1 MSLFIGSNIFNNYYD
16 YALTKNI
23 CILLT
28 QFGFE
33 KTNNKTLFLLKNII
47 HSLIEN
53 ISIKCK
59 TFSELSSR
67 LEINMFDILFTL
79 LEFNINQEKIINY
92 INNSKFKD
100 INNFNI
106 KEKEIEK
113 EKKNFLLL
121 KKLNCINVPNS
132 LIINKNIY
140 DVIPKHLRYFPREF
154 TLKNTENIIEKNET
168 FIKKKNE
175 IKKIEKKN
183 LEDIISS
190 NDYYDNSKKNFIN
203 IDFFPFFNEITKN
216 INNESKNESKEIMF
230 GKRFREIDETTL
242 NYNKLNNNNNIEE
255 DEKSEKNNEE
265 D

>member
-23 CILLT
+23 CILLN
-28 QFGFE
+28 QYGFE

-47 HSLIEN
+47 QSFIEK

-59 TFSELSSR
+59 NFAELSSR

-92 INNSKFKD
+92 INKSKLKD

-106 KEKEIEK
+106 KEKEIER
-113 EKKNFLLL
+113 EKKNFELL
-121 KKLNCINVPNS
+121 KKLNCINVSNN

-140 DVIPKHLRYFPREF
+140 EVIPKHLRYFPREF
-154 TLKNTENIIEKNET
+154 TLKNTENIIDKNET
-168 FIKKKNE
+168 FTKKKNE

-203 IDFFPFFNEITKN
+203 IDFFPSFNEIIKN
-216 INNESKNESKEIMF
+216 INKNDSKEIMF

-242 NYNKLNNNNNIEE
+242 NYNKLNKVDNIEE
-255 DEKSEKNNEE
+255 DDKSEKNNEE